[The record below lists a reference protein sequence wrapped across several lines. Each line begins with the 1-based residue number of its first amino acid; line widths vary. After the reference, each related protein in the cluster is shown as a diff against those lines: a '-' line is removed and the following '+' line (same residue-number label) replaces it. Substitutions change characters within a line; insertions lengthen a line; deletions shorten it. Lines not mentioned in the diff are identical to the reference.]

1 MCEGFPFALS
11 LGSVRKEGP
20 LSQVSAA
27 MHTTHFVPIL
37 SMRLT
42 SPYHMFYSILLCT
55 HYSLLP
61 LSIMMG
67 EKSPSLGRHR
77 KGAKYKRISKKEKIL
92 YFQSQASPIT
102 TKSSFDSHPPM
113 KIKAAFFVL
122 LMSSYCSYRIEFS
135 SFVFGIFYKSKKFS
149 RKFYILAL
157 LDAYQVR
164 GFFRET
170 PLLPPHLNLENF
182 IHIHLIHSSG
192 PEPGGQ
198 YAVTTCPIR
207 STKRRSPQG
216 LKQRC

>member
-77 KGAKYKRISKKEKIL
+77 KGAKYKRISKKEKIYIFKVKLAPSPQRAALILIHQWKSKLLFFCPFNVVILLISNRVFVVCFWHILQIEKIFQKVL
-92 YFQSQASPIT
+92 YFGPSRCLPSEGVLQRDISPPPT
-102 TKSSFDSHPPM
+102 WTLKTSYSF
-113 KIKAAFFVL
+113 IW
-122 LMSSYCSYRIEFS
+122 
-135 SFVFGIFYKSKKFS
+135 
-149 RKFYILAL
+149 YILLDRSREDSTLWPPAL
-157 LDAYQVR
+157 W
-164 GFFRET
+164 G
-170 PLLPPHLNLENF
+170 
-182 IHIHLIHSSG
+182 
-192 PEPGGQ
+192 
-198 YAVTTCPIR
+198 
-207 STKRRSPQG
+207 TKRGSP
-216 LKQRC
+216 

>member
-92 YFQSQASPIT
+92 YIQSQASPTT
-102 TKSSFDSHPPM
+102 TKSSSTAINAMAPKRMVRFSCRSCSCLC
-113 KIKAAFFVL
+113 ASSSVL
-122 LMSSYCSYRIEFS
+122 YFTLY
-135 SFVFGIFYKSKKFS
+135 
-149 RKFYILAL
+149 
-157 LDAYQVR
+157 
-164 GFFRET
+164 
-170 PLLPPHLNLENF
+170 
-182 IHIHLIHSSG
+182 
-192 PEPGGQ
+192 
-198 YAVTTCPIR
+198 
-207 STKRRSPQG
+207 
-216 LKQRC
+216 

>member
-77 KGAKYKRISKKEKIL
+77 KGAKYKRISKKK
-92 YFQSQASPIT
+92 
-102 TKSSFDSHPPM
+102 
-113 KIKAAFFVL
+113 
-122 LMSSYCSYRIEFS
+122 
-135 SFVFGIFYKSKKFS
+135 
-149 RKFYILAL
+149 KFYIFKVKLAPSPQRAAL
-157 LDAYQVR
+157 
-164 GFFRET
+164 
-170 PLLPPHLNLENF
+170 
-182 IHIHLIHSSG
+182 ILIHQWKSKLLFFCPFNVVILLVSNRVFVVCFWHILQIEKIFQKVLYFG
-192 PEPGGQ
+192 PSRCLPSEG
-198 YAVTTCPIR
+198 IR
-207 STKRRSPQG
+207 
-216 LKQRC
+216 

>member
-113 KIKAAFFVL
+113 KIKAALFCPFNTVISLILSSVFVVYFWHIL
-122 LMSSYCSYRIEFS
+122 QI
-135 SFVFGIFYKSKKFS
+135 KKFFRKVLYFGPS
-149 RKFYILAL
+149 RCLPSEGVLQRDISPPPLTWTLKTSYSFIWYIL
-157 LDAYQVR
+157 LDR
-164 GFFRET
+164 SREDST
-170 PLLPPHLNLENF
+170 LWPPA
-182 IHIHLIHSSG
+182 
-192 PEPGGQ
+192 P
-198 YAVTTCPIR
+198 
-207 STKRRSPQG
+207 
-216 LKQRC
+216 

>member
-61 LSIMMG
+61 LSITMG

-77 KGAKYKRISKKEKIL
+77 EGPKYKTFWKI
-92 YFQSQASPIT
+92 FSICKICQKQT
-102 TKSSFDSHPPM
+102 TKTLFDTSNMTTLKGQKKSSFDFHWWM
-113 KIKAAFFVL
+113 RIKAAL
-122 LMSSYCSYRIEFS
+122 CGDGASL
-135 SFVFGIFYKSKKFS
+135 
-149 RKFYILAL
+149 
-157 LDAYQVR
+157 
-164 GFFRET
+164 T
-170 PLLPPHLNLENF
+170 
-182 IHIHLIHSSG
+182 
-192 PEPGGQ
+192 
-198 YAVTTCPIR
+198 
-207 STKRRSPQG
+207 
-216 LKQRC
+216 LKI

>member
-20 LSQVSAA
+20 LSQASAA
-27 MHTTHFVPIL
+27 MHTIHFVPIL

-61 LSIMMG
+61 LLIMMG

-77 KGAKYKRISKKEKIL
+77 EGAKYKRISKKEIIL

-113 KIKAAFFVL
+113 KIKAALFCPFNTVILLILSSVFVVHFL
-122 LMSSYCSYRIEFS
+122 AYFTNQKNFPESFIFWPFLM
-135 SFVFGIFYKSKKFS
+135 
-149 RKFYILAL
+149 
-157 LDAYQVR
+157 
-164 GFFRET
+164 
-170 PLLPPHLNLENF
+170 P
-182 IHIHLIHSSG
+182 
-192 PEPGGQ
+192 
-198 YAVTTCPIR
+198 
-207 STKRRSPQG
+207 TK
-216 LKQRC
+216 